1 MAKKTNKTEH
11 VLKLISKEED
21 GEEVSFEIEEK
32 ELGPPAIPSPK
43 AEKVVPTEAKVE
55 PTEAKVAPTEEK
67 PLLIN
72 VSEVLVH
79 DKLREI
85 MERMNVCM
93 CATCAND
100 IAALSLNTLPPKYI
114 TTVAG
119 KQFAQLSIYKKQYE
133 TDVISA
139 ITKACVRV
147 KAGPRHK

>member
-11 VLKLISKEED
+11 VLKLISKEGE
-21 GEEVSFEIEEK
+21 GEEVSEEVEEMEET
-32 ELGPPAIPSPK
+32 ELNEPAIPEPK
-43 AEKVVPTEAKVE
+43 AENLTATE
-55 PTEAKVAPTEEK
+55 TKVAPPEEK

-100 IAALSLNTLPPKYI
+100 IAALALNALPSKYI

-147 KAGPRHK
+147 KAGSRHK